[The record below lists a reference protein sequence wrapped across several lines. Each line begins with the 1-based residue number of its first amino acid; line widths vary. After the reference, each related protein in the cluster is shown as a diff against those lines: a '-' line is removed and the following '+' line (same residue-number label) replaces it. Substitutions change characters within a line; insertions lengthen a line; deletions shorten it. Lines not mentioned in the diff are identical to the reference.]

1 MIRSPNAINSIL
13 KYLSDAQVQNL
24 ISSKNPDC
32 HEREEMVRVGEKS
45 WGENQLANPPKL
57 PNWDWIP
64 GEQNTGNPESG
75 WFSRD
80 KQLCTRSTEGCPGNV
95 RRSLFLGF
103 LAGQSCGFLGF
114 PSAAG
119 KFCTACL
126 LTYLQHLRWSWG
138 CVSVADWHN
147 NRSHSCFVL
156 SYSIL
161 RAGNLMITC
170 GGTVKLQPF
179 YFKLS

>member
-1 MIRSPNAINSIL
+1 MIRSPNAINSTL

-32 HEREEMVRVGEKS
+32 HEGEERVRVGKK
-45 WGENQLANPPKL
+45 KL
-57 PNWDWIP
+57 KREPTGQSTKATKLGSDTWST
-64 GEQNTGNPESG
+64 EQRKPRI

-80 KQLCTRSTEGCPGNV
+80 KQLCTRSAEGCTGNV